1 MEAIWAALAFHGAF
15 PDFEKLMSQEG
26 QALQPCPLYYL
37 YLAFKFHLEYGLSEF
52 KGSKHGQ
59 AEPLTQIRD
68 NFRKT
73 LLRIGAVNGEI
84 GSMQDSIGW
93 LDFIVKSRSLPVNED
108 GVQFFTM
115 QTQDVQI
122 CLEKDKNLH
131 FQTCWR
137 KVYIEDYI
145 SEKESCSGKCIETH
159 FICNIPVIWTIRPD
173 IADGKY
179 WDFPLQLFPLSKEE
193 AQKHGVVYDLVARIY
208 SSDDHFITST
218 IIPTTQRT
226 QAVFVYNGVCHN
238 GYSQIM
244 PGNVSE
250 LMAGKFPKCKAGYHP
265 HAAIYKL
272 KGGLGAQMRFKQVL
286 QAKSKALTEI
296 NLQPDLTGT
305 LDSSKWTAHVEH
317 NGRSHD
323 YNLMP
328 EYDFATTK
336 LGAIIKKQIS
346 RSLKA
351 ADTKEDLKALTK

>member
-1 MEAIWAALAFHGAF
+1 
-15 PDFEKLMSQEG
+15 
-26 QALQPCPLYYL
+26 
-37 YLAFKFHLEYGLSEF
+37 
-52 KGSKHGQ
+52 
-59 AEPLTQIRD
+59 
-68 NFRKT
+68 
-73 LLRIGAVNGEI
+73 
-84 GSMQDSIGW
+84 
-93 LDFIVKSRSLPVNED
+93 
-108 GVQFFTM
+108 M

-131 FQTCWR
+131 VHIRTHTEPVGYAPMPCSWQVHNGSVQNWLDSKILSKKAFSSFQQFQTCWR

-145 SEKESCSGKCIETH
+145 GEKESCSGKCIETH

-226 QAVFVYNGVCHN
+226 QAVFVYNGICHN
-238 GYSQIM
+238 VYSQIM

-250 LMAGKFPKCKAGYHP
+250 LMAGKFPKCKAGYRP

-336 LGAIIKKQIS
+336 LGAIIKK
-346 RSLKA
+346 
-351 ADTKEDLKALTK
+351 